1 MKQLRFS
8 KFGGHSVVCS
18 ERKEGMSI
26 DDKDCHGLIIDSVNY
41 RERKGKLFIEFPKQI
56 IFVCACGHEYV
67 FETKLV

>member
-1 MKQLRFS
+1 
-8 KFGGHSVVCS
+8 
-18 ERKEGMSI
+18 MSI

-56 IFVCACGHEYV
+56 TFVCACGHEYV